1 MKNVSRQCQRQNDLL
16 EKSLNLDTFSHIY
29 SKSSQL
35 FVIFGTRNF
44 PWIGNPHIASMSLE
58 TPLIHEF
65 IKYSFQFTVWLLGNT
80 IMNSGGF
87 LKKTLQIRDF
97 QEINMKPQ
105 ISKGGRKLGGFTVIL
120 VGTKKLRYEK
130 D

>member
-1 MKNVSRQCQRQNDLL
+1 
-16 EKSLNLDTFSHIY
+16 
-29 SKSSQL
+29 
-35 FVIFGTRNF
+35 
-44 PWIGNPHIASMSLE
+44 
-58 TPLIHEF
+58 
-65 IKYSFQFTVWLLGNT
+65 
-80 IMNSGGF
+80 MNSGGF